1 MLGHGRSIQTV
12 LASAPAVSCVKTG
25 SEQRQLL
32 PRASLCPYLPRHTH
46 RGREWRWKNTLQS
59 PGVTLDGWVVELPF
73 SHL

>member
-1 MLGHGRSIQTV
+1 MLGHGRSIQMI

-25 SEQRQLL
+25 NRQRQLL
-32 PRASLCPYLPRHTH
+32 PRASLRPYLPRHTR

-59 PGVTLDGWVVELPF
+59 PRVTLDGWVVELPF